1 MAVERQ
7 ICTIGVLGVCV
18 FVVKENMTPGF
29 QPCRLIIEK
38 SLNSCMHFS
47 GRFQWEDWFPP

>member
-7 ICTIGVLGVCV
+7 ICTIGVLGVCA